1 MSRCWLDTGSFYE
14 LNADMHQVE
23 SINGHISKWGEG
35 PIWHN
40 DALVYV
46 DIEGHK
52 VIRLDPAT
60 GEEQIWPVGER
71 VGTVVARESGGMVI
85 AGDKGFSFLTEN
97 GDVTNISDPEPDK
110 ANNRF
115 NDGKC
120 SPDGHF
126 FAGTISL
133 VKEKGDA
140 SLYRLSK
147 AGEVTEVYAGVTNS
161 NGITWS
167 ADGKMMFYIDTPTLS
182 VMAFDYEDG
191 EISKPRT
198 VVDTSAISASP
209 DGMAIDEN
217 DNLWVAFCHGA
228 CVVCYDSRTGEELQK
243 VDIPCLETTACAFG
257 GEDLE
262 TLYVTTGIHKSE
274 VEEHAGKVFQ
284 VTGLGVKGQKTY
296 LYQG

>member
-1 MSRCWLDTGSFYE
+1 
-14 LNADMHQVE
+14 MHQVE
-23 SINGHISKWGEG
+23 PINGYVSTWGEG
-35 PIWHN
+35 PIWQN
-40 DALVYV
+40 GSLTYV
-46 DIEGHK
+46 DIEGHN
-52 VIRLDPAT
+52 VIRLDPET
-60 GEEQIWPVGER
+60 GEEKVWPVGER
-71 VGTVVARESGGMVI
+71 VGTVVARETGGMVI
-85 AGDKGFSFLTEN
+85 AGDNGFSFLADSGELTK
-97 GDVTNISDPEPDK
+97 ISDPEPDK
-110 ANNRF
+110 VNNRF

-147 AGEVTEVYAGVTNS
+147 CGEVTEVHSGVTNS

-167 ADGKMMFYIDTPTLS
+167 ADGT
-182 VMAFDYEDG
+182 
-191 EISKPRT
+191 
-198 VVDTSAISASP
+198 SASP

-228 CVVCYDSRTGEELQK
+228 CVVCYDSESGEELQK
-243 VDIPCLETTACAFG
+243 IEIPCLETTACAFG
-257 GEDLE
+257 GKDLDV
-262 TLYVTTGIHKSE
+262 LYVTTGVHKTE
-274 VEEHAGKVFQ
+274 VEEHAGKVFK